1 MRRSWGVIE
10 PGRRPSLRRE
20 VLLGLSLLAAAA
32 LSVAVI
38 SALLAAPADPG
49 YAVAGLVVLIIADVA
64 VVVLFGRYLVERFV
78 LRPMTALTGAVAE
91 IASGDLQRRAPE
103 AETSDF
109 TELAAKFNQMT
120 ELLLDAQSQLVR
132 AEKLASIGR
141 LAAGVAHEVG
151 NPLAAIGSYVEVLR
165 QRGTEPEVLA
175 AMARECQR
183 IDRIVRGLLEYA
195 RPKEEQ
201 AVAVEVSGV
210 VRGAVDLLQR
220 QGALK
225 GVALR
230 FEIEDRA
237 LPVPARFHDLEQ
249 VMVNLLLNARDA
261 APDGT
266 ITVGVQSWVFDPSS
280 VPRTRR
286 TDSEVRAGV
295 PARPHPRPH
304 PLPQSRRPFRTDLE
318 PGAAGVLLYV
328 ADSGPGVPPDDR
340 ERIFDPFFT
349 TKEPGAG
356 TGLGLAIVQRIVHEL
371 GGLVWVDEAREGGA
385 AFKIFLPNKPPRA
398 KSADRRV
405 GGSPGPV
412 SSHPP

>member
-1 MRRSWGVIE
+1 MLVA
-10 PGRRPSLRRE
+10 
-20 VLLGLSLLAAAA
+20 LSLLAIAAV
-32 LSVAVI
+32 SVAVI
-38 SALLAAPADPG
+38 SALLAAPGDPG
-49 YAVAGLVVLIIADVA
+49 TVVAGLVLLIAADVV
-64 VVVLFGRYLVERFV
+64 VVVLFGRYLLQRLV
-78 LRPMTALTGAVAE
+78 LRPMAALTTAATE
-91 IASGDLQRRAPE
+91 ISSGNLQRRAPE
-103 AETSDF
+103 AETADF

-132 AEKLASIGR
+132 AEKLAGIGR

-165 QRGTEPEVLA
+165 KRGTDPEVLA
-175 AMARECQR
+175 AMARECER

-201 AVAVEVSGV
+201 AGAVEVSGV

-230 FEIEDRA
+230 FEIEGRG
-237 LPVPARFHDLEQ
+237 LPVPARVHDMEQ

-261 APDGT
+261 APAGT

-280 VPRTRR
+280 APRARR
-286 TDSEVRAGV
+286 TDSQVRAGAAAS
-295 PARPHPRPH
+295 PQPRPH
-304 PLPQSRRPFRTDLE
+304 ALPQSRRPFRTDLE

-349 TKEPGAG
+349 TKDPGAG

-371 GGLVWVDEAREGGA
+371 GGFVWVDDARERGA
-385 AFKIFLPNKPPRA
+385 AFKVFLPAVRRSDGQTGHAVDRPTARPP
-398 KSADRRV
+398 DR
-405 GGSPGPV
+405 PGV
-412 SSHPP
+412 ER